1 MVWEGE
7 TGYLKQ
13 TRNLAKIIDT
23 EEELPNVGQK
33 PWQIWGKSC
42 LHYKWI
48 SNRCVKQEKQ
58 SVHLKNPF
66 QQEDHEKKNKK

>member
-1 MVWEGE
+1 MVREGE

-33 PWQIWGKSC
+33 P
-42 LHYKWI
+42 
-48 SNRCVKQEKQ
+48 
-58 SVHLKNPF
+58 
-66 QQEDHEKKNKK
+66 